1 MKESRNLSGN
11 MFSMLGSCVYTNSFR
26 NENKIAD
33 HKDNFTN
40 CNYNYCEFI
49 TDQQE
54 QRYKDFRDGIKLKT
68 QNKQQMW

>member
-40 CNYNYCEFI
+40 CNYNYREFI
-49 TDQQE
+49 TDQ
-54 QRYKDFRDGIKLKT
+54 
-68 QNKQQMW
+68 